1 MSDKFTP
8 DDVRS
13 WLVAAAA
20 HDNGAGLCPWVMHG
34 NTTGEQ
40 ARAIIG
46 ARLRRRRPGVDAAAV
61 VPAIRAQ

>member
-8 DDVRS
+8 DDMRS